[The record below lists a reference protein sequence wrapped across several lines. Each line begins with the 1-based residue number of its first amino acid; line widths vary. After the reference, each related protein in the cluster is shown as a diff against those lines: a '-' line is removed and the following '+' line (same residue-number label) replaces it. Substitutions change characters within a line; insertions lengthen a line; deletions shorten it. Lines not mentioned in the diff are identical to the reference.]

1 MDERKEAFH
10 KEDKDGAQNEHA
22 YEHDKAKASV
32 TKRVKNVVDCDSSC
46 QASKEDEG
54 FGEAGVSHVEGE
66 DPGVADGVADAF
78 DEVFESFHEAI
89 HEAEEYHSAEEH
101 DDGGEDEEEQHFNHR
116 PGHEVDAVVEDHVG
130 EAPEEK

>member
-1 MDERKEAFH
+1 MNEREEPFH
-10 KEDKDGAQNEHA
+10 KENEDGSEEEHA
-22 YEHDKAKASV
+22 DEADDEHG
-32 TKRVKNVVDCDSSC
+32 SSC
-46 QASKEDEG
+46 ANLGKDTVDFSCSDAANKEEG
-54 FGEAGVSHVEGE
+54 LSEPSVGHVEGKN
-66 DPGVADGVADAF
+66 PGVADGVADAF